1 MNYEHIEKHTI
12 LANLPGGVTM
22 IEVYYQQIQEILSNN
37 AFQDYGI
44 LGLFFNSLLS
54 ATAIPLPTEILT
66 SALLVGGENQ
76 ILIAIV
82 LIAGSSIGGFINYF
96 VGFGGNKL
104 FVKFKSKKNE
114 TDLNDHKKSHK
125 ILDKFGWSAIFFSS
139 WIPVIGDLILISA
152 GVRKL
157 DFKKFVLLMITGKIV
172 KSVIVVTGLGALF

>member
-1 MNYEHIEKHTI
+1 
-12 LANLPGGVTM
+12 M
-22 IEVYYQQIQEILSNN
+22 IEEYYQQIQEILSNN
-37 AFQDYGI
+37 VFQDYGV

-66 SALLVGGENQ
+66 SALLAGGENQ
-76 ILIAIV
+76 FLITIV
-82 LIAGSSIGGFINYF
+82 LIAGSSIGGLINYF

-104 FVKFKSKKNE
+104 FARFRNKKN
-114 TDLNDHKKSHK
+114 HKDSKDQNKSHK

-152 GVRKL
+152 GVKRL
-157 DFKKFVLLMITGKIV
+157 EFKRFVLLMTSGKIV

>member
-1 MNYEHIEKHTI
+1 
-12 LANLPGGVTM
+12 M
-22 IEVYYQQIQEILSNN
+22 IEEYYQQIIEILSNN
-37 AFQDYGI
+37 AFQDYGV

-66 SALLVGGENQ
+66 SALLAGGENQ
-76 ILIAIV
+76 FIVAIV

-104 FVKFKSKKNE
+104 FTRFKNKKNQKNSK
-114 TDLNDHKKSHK
+114 DQSKGHK

-152 GVRKL
+152 GVKRFE
-157 DFKKFVLLMITGKIV
+157 FKKFVLFMITGKIV
-172 KSVIVVTGLGALF
+172 KSAIIVTGLGALF